1 MGHNRA
7 GENRKK
13 RIKRKRRE
21 EQRLDAWAKRVR
33 AEWNVKRDHIWAFI
47 GNCPNGR
54 QLLYSATEPSEELRI
69 PLPLPQS
76 MTFPEATRYL
86 EQRWE
91 EVEETIRAELGK
103 LGSKSTESSEHLAQT
118 S

>member
-1 MGHNRA
+1 MGHNKA

-13 RIKRKRRE
+13 RLKRRRRE
-21 EQRLDAWAKRVR
+21 EQRLDRWAKEVW

-47 GNCPNGR
+47 GNGP
-54 QLLYSATEPSEELRI
+54 QLLYSASEPNEDLKV
-69 PLPLPQS
+69 PLPLPQE
-76 MTFPEATRYL
+76 MTFPEATAYL
-86 EQRWE
+86 DQRE
-91 EVEETIRAELGK
+91 ADVDKYVRAELRK